1 MTAINQVDL
10 DPISGRGDEILD
22 QLFVSTDTGQV
33 VSSLPAKFASMIGT
47 IEYKHLCNSAAILH
61 FSEPAPQDIG
71 DGIAYLDKKMALVQ
85 LFLQCLWLVKDNAAD
100 HELCFV
106 ACGPTTATNYVNSK
120 FSLADGSHDAVRY
133 SRAEVRTAR
142 EYARAIT
149 GGDPGNVVVG
159 GEKYFAVAGRVSRAF
174 YWVSGARGASH
185 NADRIAMYCTALEAL
200 FATSTSEL
208 AHQLAERA
216 AVLLGSNSAERHRI
230 YSSIKTA
237 YGYRSKILH
246 GAAIKKSKLSELV
259 DAVRACDELLRRSLV
274 LAITSPDVASILNS
288 KNDAIDEYFRTLLFD
303 DRRSARGEVANRVAG
318 GLSPSAGTP
327 DVQDNAEK

>member
-1 MTAINQVDL
+1 MKATFVTAINQVDL
-10 DPISGRGDEILD
+10 DPISGRGDKILD

-33 VSSLPAKFASMIGT
+33 VSSLPAKFATGIGT
-47 IEYKHLCNSAAILH
+47 IEYEHLCNSEAILH

-106 ACGPTTATNYVNSK
+106 ACGPQIATNYVNTK
-120 FSLADGSHDAVRY
+120 FSLADGSYDAVRY

-149 GGDPGNVVVG
+149 GGDPGTVVD
-159 GEKYFAVAGRVSRAF
+159 GEKNFAVAGRVSRAF
-174 YWVSGARGASH
+174 YWVSGARAAQNNG
-185 NADRIAMYCTALEAL
+185 DRIAMYCTALEAL

-208 AHQLAERA
+208 AHQLAERT
-216 AVLLGSNSAERHRI
+216 AVLLGSNSAERHNV
-230 YSSIKTA
+230 YSSTKTA

-246 GAAIKKSKLSELV
+246 GAAIKESKLSELA

-274 LAITSPDVASILNS
+274 LAITSPDVASILSS
-288 KNDAIDEYFRTLLFD
+288 KNDAIDKYFRTLLFD
-303 DRRSARGEVANRVAG
+303 DRAVLLGSATRA
-318 GLSPSAGTP
+318 SASR
-327 DVQDNAEK
+327 